1 MSATATDRDLEML
14 AWLAERDMAA
24 VAHAHGQFL
33 AATEPDA
40 VASLGRTYQR
50 VSRCLRTTLALKMKA
65 AQAQASQAA
74 WTKVGARRD
83 ENLREAAIEAR
94 TLDLQDAL
102 ERVANA
108 AIPDPRER
116 EDRLADFDLELDDW
130 IEADDFL
137 TADLDEQVLRACRL
151 MELPEDLAPAWRT
164 LPRPT
169 VFPEDLPQDDDAEAD
184 AVADRPTA
192 RPADTS

>member
-14 AWLAERDMAA
+14 AWLAERDMSA

-33 AATEPDA
+33 AATEPDD

-74 WTKVGARRD
+74 WTRVEARRD
-83 ENLREAAIEAR
+83 ENRRDAAIEAR
-94 TLDLQDAL
+94 TLELQDAL
-102 ERVANA
+102 ERIANA
-108 AIPDPRER
+108 AIPDVRER
-116 EDRLADFDLELDDW
+116 EARLCDFDLDLDDW

-151 MELPEDLAPAWRT
+151 LELPEELATAWRT

-169 VFPEDLPQDDDAEAD
+169 VFPEDLPQDDEAEAPSL
-184 AVADRPTA
+184 AGQCTA